1 MKRSINEVESVAFK
15 AARGAGVPLGHAED
29 FARAVAMLAM
39 TRPQDLWCVTQAL
52 DNGEIMQVPL
62 AIDALRC
69 GQAEVPLTGTPL
81 VQAYVDRAA
90 LDYGMPMEW
99 TGTVLRNGGQLPAPK
114 ATPTNVPLNVWDT
127 LLGYAQRTYV
137 PATEASRAGAGA
149 GAIDND

>member
-1 MKRSINEVESVAFK
+1 MRSIYEIEAVAFK

-52 DNGEIMQVPL
+52 DSGEVMQVPL

-69 GQAEVPLTGTPL
+69 GQDAVRLTGTPL
-81 VQAYVDRAA
+81 IQAYLDRAA
-90 LDYGMPMEW
+90 LDCGTPMEW
-99 TGTVLRNGGQLPAPK
+99 SGGMVRYGGVLPVPK
-114 ATPTNVPLNVWDT
+114 IVPTDVPPDVWDT